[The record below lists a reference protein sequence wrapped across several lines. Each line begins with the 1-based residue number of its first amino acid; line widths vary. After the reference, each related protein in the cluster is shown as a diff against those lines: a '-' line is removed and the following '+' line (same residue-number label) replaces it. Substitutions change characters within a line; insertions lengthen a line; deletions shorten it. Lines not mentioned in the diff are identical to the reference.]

1 VTWSRFGSLR
11 SPFFVRLSSLAVL
24 RSSTN
29 HSTRRGVHGYQAESE
44 VTLDIKA
51 VSGSYD
57 GAVNADGTELTGTLT
72 QGSVTLPLV
81 LRNR

>member
-1 VTWSRFGSLR
+1 
-11 SPFFVRLSSLAVL
+11 
-24 RSSTN
+24 
-29 HSTRRGVHGYQAESE
+29 

-51 VSGSYD
+51 VSGSYH

>member
-1 VTWSRFGSLR
+1 
-11 SPFFVRLSSLAVL
+11 
-24 RSSTN
+24 
-29 HSTRRGVHGYQAESE
+29 